1 MVMAAGGICSIN
13 GEGFDGTEFG
23 GGDLR
28 ADGQPYGY
36 GCGTAFSDP
45 LVPDTLGSMNFLP
58 ACVAHD
64 QCYTAATSTR
74 NACDAALGNAV
85 QQACADA
92 GYPSLVCVIIGVT
105 YQSGVILL
113 GAGAYNPK
121 TEMPE
126 YVAPVNDFYL
136 Y

>member
-1 MVMAAGGICSIN
+1 MFIAMGGYSSMN
-13 GEGFDGTEFG
+13 
-23 GGDLR
+23 GGDFDSGESAGDGMR
-28 ADGQPYGY
+28 SDGQSYGY

-45 LVPDTLGSMNFLP
+45 LVPDTIGNMNFLP

-74 NACDAALGNAV
+74 SACDAWLGTGV

-92 GYPSLVCVIIGVT
+92 GYPALVCVIIGVT
-105 YQSGVILL
+105 YQSGVILF
-113 GAGAYNPK
+113 GAGAYNSK
-121 TEMPE
+121 TAEPE
-126 YVAPVNDFYL
+126 YVPPVNDFYL

>member
-1 MVMAAGGICSIN
+1 MVMATVGFGSIN

-23 GGDLR
+23 GGGLR
-28 ADGQPYGY
+28 ADGQTFGY

-45 LVPDTLGSMNFLP
+45 LVPDTLGNMNFLP

-74 NACDAALGNAV
+74 SDCDAGLGAGV
-85 QQACADA
+85 QQACTDA
-92 GYPSLVCVIIGVT
+92 GYSALVCVIIGVT
-105 YQSGVILL
+105 YQSGVILF

-121 TEMPE
+121 TEVPE
-126 YVAPVNDFYL
+126 YAVPVNDIYL